1 MNTTSMIGHPPLSRL
16 KLFMA
21 LSRTPHGLLDMATPA
36 LGAMLWL
43 GEMPSAGI
51 ILLGLLTAF
60 AGYTAVYALNDV
72 VDYRSDK
79 EKIRS
84 HGLTPSTNDLD
95 AVFVRHPMA
104 QGLLSLREGILWTVG
119 WGAIALLGAYTL
131 NPVCTLVFVIGCLA
145 ETGYCL
151 LLRVST
157 IRTAVSGVVKTMG
170 GIAAVFAVSTEPSI
184 AFLLS
189 LFLWLFLWEVGG
201 QNVPNDWSDLS
212 EDRSLDAETIPV
224 RLGPKKSSLIILGS
238 LGAAVLASFAI
249 YWVTPAKL
257 HPVYLAGAFV
267 SGMVLLILPAFQLYR
282 TESSRQASILFNKA
296 SYYPLA
302 MLLVVLVSSIW
313 PF

>member
-1 MNTTSMIGHPPLSRL
+1 MIGHPAFSRL

-36 LGAMLWL
+36 LGALLWL
-43 GEMPSAGI
+43 GGMPSPGV

-131 NPVCTLVFVIGCLA
+131 NPVCALVFIGGCLA
-145 ETGYCL
+145 EAGYCL

-170 GIAAVFAVSTEPSI
+170 GIAAVFAVAAPPSLT
-184 AFLLS
+184 FLLA

-224 RLGPKKSSLIILGS
+224 RLGPEKSSLIILGS
-238 LGAAVLASFAI
+238 LGAAVLASILF
-249 YWVTPAKL
+249 YWMTPARL
-257 HPVYLAGAFV
+257 HPFYLAGTLV
-267 SGMVLLILPAFQLYR
+267 SGTTLLILPAFQLYR
-282 TESSRQASILFNKA
+282 TRSSQQASILFNRA

-302 MLLVVLVSSIW
+302 MLLVVLVSSVG
-313 PF
+313 P